1 MSHLKGLIRG
11 EFERLMRYR
20 IIQVGFMVSVLWL
33 LVMFLIGREEARA
46 FIPLFIFMDAAL
58 MTVMLIG
65 AGLFY
70 ERQENTLKSMMASPA
85 TMAEIIFSKLISAV
99 YIAIQSAVFL
109 GLFAYFFFDASI
121 NFAILIPF
129 IVIIALAHA
138 MIGYAFSVL
147 MKDFPTLLAATMM
160 YMIVFGFPT
169 IFYSLDILGDGLET
183 VLMFSPTH
191 ASMLMIEFSF
201 GEAVSATLI
210 VIGVIYLLVV
220 AFVLGRYVVFPK
232 YIEKAIKE

>member
-70 ERQENTLKSMMASPA
+70 ERQENTLKSMMTSPA

-109 GLFAYFFFDASI
+109 GLFAYFFFDASV

-129 IVIIALAHA
+129 VLVIALAHA
-138 MIGYAFSVL
+138 MIGYAFSVW

-160 YMIVFGFPT
+160 YMIIFGFPT
-169 IFYSLDILGDGLET
+169 IFYSLDILGEGLET

-201 GEAVSATLI
+201 GEEVSTTLI